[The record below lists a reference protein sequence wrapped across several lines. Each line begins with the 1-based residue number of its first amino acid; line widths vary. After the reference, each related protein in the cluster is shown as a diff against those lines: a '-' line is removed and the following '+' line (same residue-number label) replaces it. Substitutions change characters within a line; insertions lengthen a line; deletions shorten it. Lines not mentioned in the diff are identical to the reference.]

1 MGEPRRDLEIQVLY
15 RIYYKRGVN
24 KSAAPITHYLRELH
38 MCDTICCV
46 PPKIGTTEGLSSH
59 FIKSLYFP
67 RKTLFCR
74 SVIGQMLQFPHEVAL
89 VFELPVDRGE
99 AHVGHLVDL
108 AQMLHDL
115 LADLL
120 GGDFLLVEIAQSRLD
135 AID

>member
-1 MGEPRRDLEIQVLY
+1 MLY
-15 RIYYKRGVN
+15 RIHYKRGVN

-46 PPKIGTTEGLSSH
+46 PPKIGTTEGLSSD
-59 FIKSLYFP
+59 FLKASISRESP
-67 RKTLFCR
+67 RKTLFCT
-74 SVIGQMLQFPHEVAL
+74 SVIGQMLQFPHEVVL